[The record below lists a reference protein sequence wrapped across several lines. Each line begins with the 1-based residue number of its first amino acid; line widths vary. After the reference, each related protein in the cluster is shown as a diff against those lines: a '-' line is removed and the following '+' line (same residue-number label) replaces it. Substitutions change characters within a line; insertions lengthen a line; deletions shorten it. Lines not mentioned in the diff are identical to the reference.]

1 MKFYVGLHQ
10 VSQAKYFDRCFIS
23 VNRLVNRKSDFAVHE
38 WILDSG
44 AFSQIYTA
52 GQHIPVEEYAEHI
65 KRWSRCGNMIAAV
78 TQDYMCEPFILGKT
92 GRTILEHQQ
101 MTIDRYKQLF
111 ELVDDVYIMPVL
123 QGYHEDDY
131 MRHIDMYG
139 DLLKP
144 EMWVG
149 VGSVCKR
156 NGSASSVLSILTAI
170 KQKRPDLNLHGF
182 GLKYT
187 SVKNRTVRAMIY
199 SSDSMAW
206 SFAARRE
213 GRNANDWKEAMRYK
227 EKIENMGQ
235 GNWQLSIYDL
245 KMAGRR

>member
-1 MKFYVGLHQ
+1 
-10 VSQAKYFDRCFIS
+10 
-23 VNRLVNRKSDFAVHE
+23 
-38 WILDSG
+38 
-44 AFSQIYTA
+44 
-52 GQHIPVEEYAEHI
+52 
-65 KRWSRCGNMIAAV
+65 
-78 TQDYMCEPFILGKT
+78 
-92 GRTILEHQQ
+92 
-101 MTIDRYKQLF
+101 
-111 ELVDDVYIMPVL
+111 
-123 QGYHEDDY
+123 
-131 MRHIDMYG
+131 MYG

-144 EMWVG
+144 GMWVG

-170 KQKRPDLNLHGF
+170 KQKRPDLKLHGF

-199 SSDSMAW
+199 SPDSMAW

-245 KMAGRR
+245 KFKQT